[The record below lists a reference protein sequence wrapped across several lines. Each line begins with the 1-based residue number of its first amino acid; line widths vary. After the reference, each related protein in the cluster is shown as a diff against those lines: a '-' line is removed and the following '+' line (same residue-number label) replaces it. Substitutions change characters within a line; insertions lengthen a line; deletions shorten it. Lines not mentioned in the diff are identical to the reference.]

1 MALTPAFVVSAASP
15 YASGYDPAS
24 PDAPYASVYLSSYGG
39 LTDSNPPY
47 RLPDQAANDEL
58 FLGFNA
64 ADPSDENNITN
75 YVDQIFRRNVVN
87 LGVAL
92 YNLKGDE
99 QILLVYGL
107 RRHGNAVAQFF
118 VGGEFVQAE
127 PIDDPTET
135 IALLLDVPGAG
146 FSWLPVYLRI
156 AGQSDGQWFARALFT
171 GVEGFII

>member
-24 PDAPYASVYLSSYGG
+24 PDAPYAYGYLSSYGG
-39 LTDSNPPY
+39 LTFGSPPY

-58 FLGFNA
+58 FLGLAA

-75 YVDQIFRRNVVN
+75 YMDQIYRRNVVC
-87 LGVAL
+87 LSVGL

-107 RRHGNAVAQFF
+107 RRYSNAVAQFF
-118 VGGEFVQAE
+118 VGGEFVHAE
-127 PIDDPTET
+127 PIDNPTET
-135 IALLLDVPGAG
+135 IALLVEPIDTELNV
-146 FSWLPVYLRI
+146 FLRI
-156 AGQSDGQWFARALFT
+156 AGESDGQLLTRAFFT

>member
-15 YASGYDPAS
+15 TASGYDPAS
-24 PDAPYASVYLSSYGG
+24 PDAPYAYGNLSSYGG
-39 LTDSNPPY
+39 LTYGSPPY

-58 FLGFNA
+58 FLGFSA

-75 YVDQIFRRNVVN
+75 YVDQIFGRNVVALH
-87 LGVAL
+87 LGFL
-92 YNLKGDE
+92 NMKGDE

-107 RRHGNAVAQFF
+107 RRYNNAVAQFF
-118 VGGEFVQAE
+118 VGTEFVQAQ

-135 IALLLDVPGAG
+135 IALLVDVPGAA
-146 FSWLPVYLRI
+146 FFLSVYLRI